1 MVRYNSR
8 DRNILFLCK
17 DNDCLSFMAEAI
29 AKQLLPP
36 KTQVFSAG
44 LKGGQIDPK
53 AVQVLREIGINV
65 STQEAKKLD
74 VIPTR
79 DIDLIVML
87 GKPAEAQPGVSP
99 RARYETWNISNP
111 CVEPRADLDAF
122 RHARDEINNKI
133 GGLFLDY
140 WRNSA

>member
-1 MVRYNSR
+1 MMRHNIR
-8 DRNILFLCK
+8 ERNILFLCH

-29 AKQLLPP
+29 AKKLLPP

-44 LKGGQIDPK
+44 LKGDTIDPK

-65 STQEAKKLD
+65 SSQEPKKLD

-87 GKPAEAQPGVSP
+87 GKPAGMQPTVSP
-99 RARYETWNISNP
+99 RAKSKTWDISDP
-111 CVEPRADLDAF
+111 CREQRVDLEAF
-122 RHARDEINNKI
+122 RQARDEINKKI

-140 WRNSA
+140 WRNLA